1 MQWIT
6 GYEGGYNG
14 ITNYAVSWANIYLH
28 DKVRLTDQKWFWNHR
43 FCWACFANVY
53 MWIPISLYILC
64 IEGLVQHCGF
74 SRANALEIRPSY
86 TKPLISARMYADT
99 KVYILNEIRFR
110 LIFNPEENM
119 YVVMCSMGENI
130 MDGCGFLYKISYHF
144 RKLT

>member
-1 MQWIT
+1 M
-6 GYEGGYNG
+6 
-14 ITNYAVSWANIYLH
+14 
-28 DKVRLTDQKWFWNHR
+28 
-43 FCWACFANVY
+43 
-53 MWIPISLYILC
+53 
-64 IEGLVQHCGF
+64 QHCGF

-130 MDGCGFLYKISYHF
+130 MDGCGFPVQNIISLQETNLES
-144 RKLT
+144 RLT